1 MVVQEEKSLEGW
13 SPPGSHSEQALT
25 VHTGVEGWSPTGSHS
40 EQALAVHTGVEGREG
55 EGAELGT
62 SPTVELILKFHP

>member
-13 SPPGSHSEQALT
+13 SPP
-25 VHTGVEGWSPTGSHS
+25 GSHS